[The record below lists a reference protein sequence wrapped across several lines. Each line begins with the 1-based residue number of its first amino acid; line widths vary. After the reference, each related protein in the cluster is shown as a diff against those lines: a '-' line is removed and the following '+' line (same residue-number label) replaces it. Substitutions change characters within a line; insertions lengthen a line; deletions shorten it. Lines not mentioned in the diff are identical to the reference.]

1 MQHISHN
8 PTAGSSL
15 RPDTPPAYVAVDTSN
30 PEGNKAVRI
39 AEDIITQ
46 CSSDQRV
53 NLGELTRV
61 MSMVIKHIQD
71 KEGVIL
77 PSLVATAAS
86 SPLPSVVATAAS
98 SPVNNNPTNP
108 ECKDWG
114 FWENRL
120 LGDASKSIRDLK
132 HSALFKIT
140 NTLGAHIG
148 FDASKVSAVA
158 KHDLFIQSLKN
169 ARIREVD
176 VSNTDIQA
184 AIQSAKAKGNCGVI
198 FQKLFENFETKGN
211 LKPSGIIKAAIALGY
226 LPQDAIDEIYQLAPR
241 Q

>member
-1 MQHISHN
+1 MQNISHN

-15 RPDTPPAYVAVDTSN
+15 RPDTTPAYVAVDTSN

-77 PSLVATAAS
+77 PS
-86 SPLPSVVATAAS
+86 VVSTAAS

-114 FWENRL
+114 FWENHL
-120 LGDASKSIRDLK
+120 LGGASNGISNLK
-132 HSALFKIT
+132 LSDSFKIT

-169 ARIREVD
+169 ARITGVDVD

-184 AIQSAKAKGNCGVI
+184 AIQSAKAKGNCGEI
-198 FQKLFENFETKGN
+198 FQKLFENFKLQGDF
-211 LKPSGIIKAAIALGY
+211 KPSGIIKAAIALGY
-226 LPQDAIDEIYQLAPR
+226 LPQDAIDEIYQLATR
-241 Q
+241 